1 MNSMQCWFRQVVRLR
16 AFVTTSYAA
25 LAALARMSRIPGL
38 ATLSLLLIAGA
49 ANAQLCSGVQSFA
62 RRPIQV
68 RAAAS
73 FDTVSRTAVGG
84 VRIGGRGA
92 FGDLELGSSHI
103 KAYDASSFVVGALI
117 AYQVALGSNGRI
129 QFCPAASVGF
139 NIGPNN
145 IQDSGVDYRAN
156 GWGLGGGI
164 GVLATHTPQ
173 IDLLPT
179 LSVTFVHATQRL
191 TDNTATFTT
200 STSRSSEVIDLGVG
214 FVRRQQL
221 SFKPILSIGLPG
233 GATGF
238 AFALTYSLGHSE

>member
-1 MNSMQCWFRQVVRLR
+1 MNIQVL
-16 AFVTTSYAA
+16 
-25 LAALARMSRIPGL
+25 RIPGL
-38 ATLSLLLIAGA
+38 ATLSLQLIAGP

-62 RRPIQV
+62 RRPVQV

-73 FDTVSRTAVGG
+73 FDTVSKTVVGG

-92 FGDLELGSSHI
+92 FGDLELGGSHI

-117 AYQVALGSNGRI
+117 AYQVALDSKGRI
-129 QFCPAASVGF
+129 QFCPGASLGF

-145 IQDSGVDYRAN
+145 IQDSGVHYGATE
-156 GWGLGGGI
+156 WGLGGGI
-164 GVLATHTPQ
+164 GVLATHTAQ
-173 IDLLPT
+173 IDIMPT
-179 LSVTFVHATQRL
+179 LSFTFVHATQRF
-191 TDNTATFTT
+191 TDNTTFTA
-200 STSRSSEVIDLGVG
+200 SKSRSFEVIDLGVG
-214 FVRRQQL
+214 LVHRQQL